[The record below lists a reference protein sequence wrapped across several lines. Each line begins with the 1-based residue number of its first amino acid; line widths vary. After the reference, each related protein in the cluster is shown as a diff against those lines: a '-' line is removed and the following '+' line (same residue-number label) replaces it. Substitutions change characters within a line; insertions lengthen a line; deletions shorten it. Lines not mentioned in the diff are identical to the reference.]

1 MNRLSS
7 TAPTTV
13 GEWIAWDA
21 RPLALIDP
29 DQLDHDIDAFM
40 SALSPEVQLLGFGEP
55 LHGGEGFLQ
64 LRNRLFQ
71 RLATHHGFTA
81 IALESSYPKGL
92 TLNAFVNG
100 DETRGQTVTQVAAAC
115 AAGASH
121 GFGSLEANREL
132 IGWMRGHNLAKAK
145 PRGLQVHGF
154 DGPMEMWSTDSPRRC
169 LQVALDYLDRIEVGS
184 SERRSRIETLL
195 GPDAPWE
202 NPAAMMDPA
211 QAYGGSPAASAL
223 RLEVEDLLLEFG
235 SQRPEW
241 SRHSGREAFEE
252 AWQHARVAR
261 ALLGYHATLAH
272 DAPDRTQRLLGQRD
286 ALMADI
292 LVDIARREP
301 GRVLVFAHNRHLQL
315 GPATWQLGPTLLK
328 WWPAGAHLR
337 EEFGSTY
344 RVVGSALFDSPENG
358 IGEPEP
364 GSLEAWFGQRP
375 EAAFLLATQG
385 GRELPQAVI
394 QALPTRSGSTRNSTY
409 MPLNADSITDFDWLA
424 FLRTTVYSRGGPA
437 LP

>member
-1 MNRLSS
+1 MNVLSG
-7 TAPTTV
+7 TAPSTLSD
-13 GEWIAWDA
+13 WITHDA
-21 RPLALIDP
+21 RPLALVEP
-29 DQLDHDIDAFM
+29 DQLDHDIDAFVD
-40 SALSPEVQLLGFGEP
+40 ALGPEVRILGFGEP

-71 RLATHHGFTA
+71 RLSTRHGFTA
-81 IALESSYPKGL
+81 LALESSYPKGL

-100 DETRGQTVTQVAAAC
+100 DETRDLETVC
-115 AAGASH
+115 AVGASH
-121 GFGSLEANREL
+121 GFGSLAANREL
-132 IGWMRGHNLAKAK
+132 IGWMRGYNQAKAE
-145 PRGLQVHGF
+145 PRALQVYGF
-154 DGPMEMWSTDSPRRC
+154 DGPMEMWSTDSPRHC
-169 LQVALDYLDRIEVGS
+169 LQVALDYLDHIGAGS

-211 QAYGGSPAASAL
+211 QAHGGSPAARAL
-223 RLEVEDLLLEFG
+223 RLEVDDLLLEFG

-241 SRHSGREAFEE
+241 SRRSGREAFEE
-252 AWQHARVAR
+252 AHQHTHVAR
-261 ALLGYHATLAH
+261 ALLGYHATLAV

-292 LVDIARREP
+292 LAHIAHREP

-337 EEFGSTY
+337 EEFGVTY
-344 RVVGSALFDSPENG
+344 GVVGSGLFDSPENG

-364 GSLEAWFGQRP
+364 GSLEAWFGQRR
-375 EAAFLLATQG
+375 EAAFLLPTQG
-385 GRELPQAVI
+385 GRGVPQAVI
-394 QALPTRSGSTRNSTY
+394 QALPPRGGGTRNSTY

-424 FLRTTVYSRGGPA
+424 FLRTTAYARGGPA